1 MRLWPFLKLAIPLG
15 TLAGLLLS
23 YSIQRWTRTI
33 EPAFAVER
41 PPPPSLR
48 ALAPPQRG
56 HVCAGRLVA
65 GAEETPVS
73 EALVWLRSGN
83 EGSFA
88 WTDAEGRFRFETLGP
103 GPWPTKVVAAGY
115 EPLELTLAEDANLH
129 TLKLGKA
136 YGPPPV
142 LPRLP
147 RATITGQLE
156 LAGAP
161 DLDASDFEVVL
172 VPEHALEIDAAL
184 PRRARCDAKGA
195 FRFDELL
202 AARYAVRVLPAWA
215 HGGSWPDLLLGVD
228 GTPQREFTHS
238 AETPHALSLALS
250 LGTIEGT
257 LQETIALGPG
267 GEPIAP
273 HDEAV
278 EGAFVELEER
288 ASAHVWPALT
298 TDASGHFAFR
308 ALPPGTYTLAVRAG
322 AARQEQTIQLGANE
336 KRALALRFAAA
347 ATPR

>member
-142 LPRLP
+142 LPP
-147 RATITGQLE
+147 AARATIT
-156 LAGAP
+156 ASSSPRA

-172 VPEHALEIDAAL
+172 VLNTRSRST
-184 PRRARCDAKGA
+184 PRCRARARCDAKGA

-250 LGTIEGT
+250 
-257 LQETIALGPG
+257 
-267 GEPIAP
+267 
-273 HDEAV
+273 
-278 EGAFVELEER
+278 
-288 ASAHVWPALT
+288 ASARSRARCRRPSRWDRAASRSRRT
-298 TDASGHFAFR
+298 TRRSRAPSSSSRSAQARTSG
-308 ALPPGTYTLAVRAG
+308 
-322 AARQEQTIQLGANE
+322 
-336 KRALALRFAAA
+336 
-347 ATPR
+347 PR